1 MSAGDGLTG
10 TSNQVSQL
18 DRRVVVRNPPDDGL
32 DGPALRASA
41 GANVSTEVCR

>member
-1 MSAGDGLTG
+1 MSACDGLTG

-32 DGPALRASA
+32 DGFLCLVRLHQMTHA
-41 GANVSTEVCR
+41 C